1 MPAQPPHEIKATAFE
16 RFFNNLM
23 GSLVSFGV
31 GPGYMRLLQVKGRK
45 TGRIFS
51 TPVNLIEVNGRRYLV
66 AARGDTA
73 WSRNARVSGEVT
85 LKRGSRAERCAVQ
98 LVPDSDRPPVLKA
111 FLDKYASQVQRFFP
125 VSAGAPVESFRE
137 MAPGAPV
144 FELRPIGSES

>member
-1 MPAQPPHEIKATAFE
+1 MPESSRHEIKATPFE
-16 RFFNNLM
+16 QFFNGLM
-23 GSLVSFGV
+23 GKLVGLGV

-51 TPVNLIEVNGRRYLV
+51 TPVNLIEVGGQRYLV

-98 LVPDSDRPPVLKA
+98 LVPEADRPAVLKA

-125 VSAGAPVESFRE
+125 VQAGSPVEAFRE
-137 MAPGAPV
+137 MAPTAPV
-144 FELRPIGSES
+144 FELRPFGTSV